1 MDNKKITEVMKA
13 LTALGY
19 PSGSKFAMEP
29 LDDDR
34 CKVIYNGTRDH
45 IYDYCIGIYDFEKH
59 TFVD

>member
-1 MDNKKITEVMKA
+1 MKA

-19 PSGSKFAMEP
+19 PSGSEFAMEP
-29 LDDDR
+29 LDDNR